1 MNVPK
6 LRFKEFTDEWQKI
19 PLNLF
24 TNIYGGYAFKSE
36 NLLNYKSKYQVIKM
50 GNVNNNTLNL
60 EKNPSY
66 LNTISQKEL
75 PYLLEKNDIILTLTG
90 TFGKK
95 DFGYSYQIKNETN
108 LLLNQRLAVFKIT
121 NSNYSANF
129 LKYILLNNTFL
140 NKFFRF
146 SVGGTGNQANVSIQ
160 DIKSFKIPFPK
171 LEEQEKIANLLATV
185 DKKITNLESIIT
197 SLENQKKG
205 LLQQI
210 FSQKLRFKDKNGNN
224 YPNWEEKLF
233 SDIFSFLSTNSYSR
247 TEMNEYHGTVKNIHY
262 GDVLIKFNHIIDLSK
277 HQLPYLINYNSLPK
291 EILKEQLNKQ
301 LIKNGDIVIADTAED
316 YTAGKVCEVINV
328 NDNLIVSG
336 LHTMLCR
343 PKPNLFSLG
352 FLGYFMNSYTYHHQL
367 LKLITGT
374 KVYSI
379 IKKEIIKTKI
389 LIPCL
394 EEQTKIADFLSAFDR
409 KLENQKAQLEHWKQ
423 IKKGLLQQMFV

>member
-171 LEEQEKIANLLATV
+171 LEEQEKIANFLTTV
-185 DKKITNLESIIT
+185 DKKITNLENIIT

-224 YPNWEEKLF
+224 YPNWEKKKLGDIATLKNGISKSNEAF
-233 SDIFSFLSTNSYSR
+233 GHGKKFINLQDIFNKSYIFNDNYSLVDVTEKELSEN
-247 TEMNEYHGTVKNIHY
+247 NLLK
-262 GDVLIKFNHIIDLSK
+262 GDVLFVRSSVKREGVGLPCVIMENLIDTVYSGFIIRCRFNINENIYLHYKKYCFLEFSFRKALLKKSSSSANTNINQDNLSK
-277 HQLPYLINYNSLPK
+277 LY
-291 EILKEQLNKQ
+291 
-301 LIKNGDIVIADTAED
+301 
-316 YTAGKVCEVINV
+316 V
-328 NDNLIVSG
+328 NL
-336 LHTMLCR
+336 
-343 PKPNLFSLG
+343 
-352 FLGYFMNSYTYHHQL
+352 
-367 LKLITGT
+367 
-374 KVYSI
+374 
-379 IKKEIIKTKI
+379 
-389 LIPCL
+389 PCL

-409 KLENQKAQLEHWKQ
+409 KLDNQKAQLEHWKQ

>member
-171 LEEQEKIANLLATV
+171 LEEQEKIANFLTTV
-185 DKKITNLESIIT
+185 DKKITNLENIIT

-224 YPNWEEKLF
+224 YPNWEKKKLGDIATLKNGISKSNEAF
-233 SDIFSFLSTNSYSR
+233 GHGKKFINLQDIFNKSYIFNDNYSLVDVTEKELSEN
-247 TEMNEYHGTVKNIHY
+247 NLLK
-262 GDVLIKFNHIIDLSK
+262 GDVLFVRSSVKREGVGLPCVIMENLIDTVYSGFIIRCRFNINENIYLHYKKYCFLEFSFRKALLKKSSSSANTNINQDNLSK
-277 HQLPYLINYNSLPK
+277 LY
-291 EILKEQLNKQ
+291 
-301 LIKNGDIVIADTAED
+301 
-316 YTAGKVCEVINV
+316 V
-328 NDNLIVSG
+328 NL
-336 LHTMLCR
+336 
-343 PKPNLFSLG
+343 
-352 FLGYFMNSYTYHHQL
+352 
-367 LKLITGT
+367 
-374 KVYSI
+374 
-379 IKKEIIKTKI
+379 
-389 LIPCL
+389 PCL

>member
-6 LRFKEFTDEWQKI
+6 LRFKEFTDEWSFTSFNEI
-19 PLNLF
+19 FSILN
-24 TNIYGGYAFKSE
+24 GYAFSSKDFISSQE
-36 NLLNYKSKYQVIKM
+36 IILTKIANVDFNCMSKDNLSFLPK
-50 GNVNNNTLNL
+50 
-60 EKNPSY
+60 EY
-66 LNTISQKEL
+66 LNKYSKFIL
-75 PYLLEKNDIILTLTG
+75 NRNDIIIALTRPILNNNL
-90 TFGKK
+90 KIAIVD
-95 DFGYSYQIKNETN
+95 DFFDKS
-108 LLLNQRLAVFKIT
+108 LLNQRVGKIISKHNSLFVYYMLQTKKCINSINISIAGTDPPNLSPEKIT
-121 NSNYSANF
+121 YIKKYLPQSKEQNKIANF
-129 LKYILLNNTFL
+129 LT
-140 NKFFRF
+140 
-146 SVGGTGNQANVSIQ
+146 
-160 DIKSFKIPFPK
+160 
-171 LEEQEKIANLLATV
+171 TV
-185 DKKITNLESIIT
+185 DKKITNLENTIT

-409 KLENQKAQLEHWKQ
+409 KLDNQKAQLEHWKQ

>member
-90 TFGKK
+90 TFWKK

-171 LEEQEKIANLLATV
+171 LEEQEKIANFLTTV
-185 DKKITNLESIIT
+185 DKKITNLENIIT

-224 YPNWEEKLF
+224 YPNWEKKKLGDITQSQGGTALEKYTTTNGLYKF
-233 SDIFSFLSTNSYSR
+233 ISIGNYSTYSTYLDNGIRIDLNNKTKKQLLSKNDLVMILNDKTSSGNIIGRTLLIDKDNTYIYNQRSQRLICNTKIIIPSFLYFLLNSDFR
-247 TEMNEYHGTVKNIHY
+247 KN
-262 GDVLIKFNHIIDLSK
+262 
-277 HQLPYLINYNSLPK
+277 
-291 EILKEQLNKQ
+291 
-301 LIKNGDIVIADTAED
+301 
-316 YTAGKVCEVINV
+316 
-328 NDNLIVSG
+328 
-336 LHTMLCR
+336 
-343 PKPNLFSLG
+343 
-352 FLGYFMNSYTYHHQL
+352 
-367 LKLITGT
+367 
-374 KVYSI
+374 I
-379 IKKEIIKTKI
+379 IKKVQGATQIYINYSTIEVMH
-389 LIPCL
+389 LNIPCL

>member
-75 PYLLEKNDIILTLTG
+75 LYLLEKNDIILTLTG

-171 LEEQEKIANLLATV
+171 LEEQEKIANFLTTV
-185 DKKITNLESIIT
+185 DKKITNLENIIT

-224 YPNWEEKLF
+224 YPNWEKKKLG
-233 SDIFSFLSTNSYSR
+233 DIA
-247 TEMNEYHGTVKNIHY
+247 
-262 GDVLIKFNHIIDLSK
+262 VLITKGTTPTNFNDGNINFIKVESIINSKINLSK
-277 HQLPYLINYNSLPK
+277 CMSISENTHFSILSRSILKENDILFAIAGSLGISCIVNK
-291 EILKEQLNKQ
+291 EILPANTNQALAIIRLSNNVNINYIFWTLNSNIMKKYIKISHSIGAQPNLNLKQLN
-301 LIKNGDIVIADTAED
+301 D
-316 YTAGKVCEVINV
+316 
-328 NDNLIVSG
+328 
-336 LHTMLCR
+336 
-343 PKPNLFSLG
+343 F
-352 FLGYFMNSYTYHHQL
+352 
-367 LKLITGT
+367 
-374 KVYSI
+374 
-379 IKKEIIKTKI
+379 I
-389 LIPCL
+389 LPYPCL

-409 KLENQKAQLEHWKQ
+409 KLDNQKAQLEHWKQ

>member
-6 LRFKEFTDEWQKI
+6 LRFKEFTDKWQKV

-36 NLLNYKSKYQVIKM
+36 NLLNYKAKYQVIKM

-171 LEEQEKIANLLATV
+171 LEEQNKIAKFLTTV
-185 DKKITNLESIIT
+185 DKKITNLENIIT

-224 YPNWEEKLF
+224 YPNWEKKKLGDIATLKNGISKSNEAF
-233 SDIFSFLSTNSYSR
+233 GHGKKFINLQDIFNKSYIFNDNYSLVDVTEKELSEN
-247 TEMNEYHGTVKNIHY
+247 NLLK
-262 GDVLIKFNHIIDLSK
+262 GDVLFVRSSVKREGVGLPCVIMENLIDTVYSGFIIRCRFNINENIYLHYKKYCFLEFSFRKALLKKSSSSANTNINQDNLSK
-277 HQLPYLINYNSLPK
+277 LY
-291 EILKEQLNKQ
+291 
-301 LIKNGDIVIADTAED
+301 
-316 YTAGKVCEVINV
+316 V
-328 NDNLIVSG
+328 NL
-336 LHTMLCR
+336 
-343 PKPNLFSLG
+343 
-352 FLGYFMNSYTYHHQL
+352 
-367 LKLITGT
+367 
-374 KVYSI
+374 
-379 IKKEIIKTKI
+379 
-389 LIPCL
+389 PCL

-409 KLENQKAQLEHWKQ
+409 KLDNQKAQLEHWKQ